1 MYEETTFS
9 ISYYLLQDPDVPIV
23 IVANKSDLETDTNL
37 PYDSL
42 EATSIFDLEHG
53 YVECSAK
60 EKLNIAKIFKELLI
74 QGKPRFDL
82 CLPICKG
89 EEVLSSGS
97 APEESGSFTLY
108 RRQSLPLV
116 PVGQAFQATN
126 LPYKIDEEG
135 QDGKTQAQKEKRTQR
150 RSSIAA
156 LRRDSCKVS

>member
-1 MYEETTFS
+1 M
-9 ISYYLLQDPDVPIV
+9 
-23 IVANKSDLETDTNL
+23 ETDPAL

-42 EATSIFDLEHG
+42 EATSIFDLENG

-60 EKLNIAKIFKELLI
+60 EKLNIIKIFKELLI

-82 CLPICKG
+82 CLPSCPMDL
-89 EEVLSSGS
+89 ESSNSGS
-97 APEESGSFTLY
+97 ITEESGQFTLH
-108 RRQSLPLV
+108 RRQSLPSV
-116 PVGQAFQATN
+116 PAGLPFQASN

-135 QDGKTQAQKEKRTQR
+135 QDGQKTQTQQRKTQR